1 MPLPRGLARF
11 NLVVTNRITGPFA
24 GRLPG
29 FGIVVHTGRKSGV
42 ERRTPVNVFRDGERY
57 VIALT
62 YGTEA
67 QWLRNVQAAGGCELI
82 TRGRRVRLREP
93 ELVHDPARKLVPRPV
108 AWILGAIDVEDFLLL
123 VR

>member
-11 NLVVTNRITGPFA
+11 NLVVTNRVTAPFA

-29 FGIVVHTGRKSGV
+29 FGIVVHTGRTTGV
-42 ERRTPVNVFRDGERY
+42 ERRSPVNVFRAGERY

-62 YGTEA
+62 YGADA
-67 QWLRNVQAAGGCELI
+67 QWVRNVLAAGGCELI

-93 ELVHDPARKLVPRPV
+93 ELVHDPSRALVPRPV
-108 AWILGAIDVEDFLLL
+108 AAILGAISVDDFL
-123 VR
+123 VAQA

>member
-11 NLVVTNRITGPFA
+11 NLAVTNRFTTRFA

-29 FGIVVHTGRKSGV
+29 FGIVVHTGRRSGV
-42 ERRTPVNVFRDGERY
+42 QRRSPVNVFRDGERY

-62 YGTEA
+62 YGADA
-67 QWLRNVQAAGGCELI
+67 QWVRNVIAAGGCELI

-93 ELVHDPARKLVPRPV
+93 EIVHDPSRGLVPRPV
-108 AWILGAIDVEDFLLL
+108 AAILAALDVDDFL
-123 VR
+123 VARG